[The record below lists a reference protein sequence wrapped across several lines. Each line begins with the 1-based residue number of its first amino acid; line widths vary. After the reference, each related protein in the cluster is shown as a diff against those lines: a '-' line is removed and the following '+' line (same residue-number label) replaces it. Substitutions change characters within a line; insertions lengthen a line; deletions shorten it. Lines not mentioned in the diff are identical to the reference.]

1 MKIKLEFSKLI
12 PPYFYEQLCVDC
24 FVPYTTYNNNEQC
37 KPSGIKLSFFVVH
50 FERKVNK
57 KNHASAM
64 RKHRERLSLVPGC
77 SVGCDFETTRVTDE
91 FIQDADNLFKFRPVV
106 SLLLPTVQHQL
117 VESGRA
123 VHGRGKAIALI
134 NSFYYLR
141 GQNKHLGQDGGVLF
155 VKWMN
160 SKHSATHILIGH
172 FPVWSFSIRHH
183 FPKDNT
189 ITPGITG

>member
-1 MKIKLEFSKLI
+1 MH
-12 PPYFYEQLCVDC
+12 Y

-50 FERKVNK
+50 FERKVP
-57 KNHASAM
+57 HASAM

-134 NSFYYLR
+134 NSFYYLH
-141 GQNKHLGQDGGVLF
+141 GQNKHLGQDGGSPVSKMDEFETQCYSHPDWTFPSMVVLHTTSLP
-155 VKWMN
+155 KGQYHN
-160 SKHSATHILIGH
+160 S
-172 FPVWSFSIRHH
+172 RHH
-183 FPKDNT
+183 WLM
-189 ITPGITG
+189 